1 MDGLQLLYAIF
12 HIDHYVAALVAQY
25 GLAFYLLLFVIVFC
39 ETGLLPLF
47 FLPGNP
53 LLFICG
59 AFSATGAMNIWL
71 LLATLISATFLG
83 RSVNYVIGRAVG
95 NKAYTHDYSWLNRA
109 ALNRTHAFCEKY
121 GGVTLIISP
130 FIAVVRT
137 FAPFVTGVSAMNL
150 AKFQIF
156 NLLGACAW
164 AVVLVVGGN
173 LFGDLPF
180 IRDHMNI
187 IVLIGVGTGLTAL
200 LVAGAWKLMRAR
212 AAK

>member
-12 HIDHYVAALVAQY
+12 HIDHYIATLVAQY
-25 GLAFYLLLFVIVFC
+25 GFAFYLLLFAIVFC

-59 AFSATGAMNIWL
+59 TFSATGAMNIWL

-83 RSVNYVIGRAVG
+83 RSLNYMLGRVIG
-95 NKAYTHDYSWLNRA
+95 NKAYTHDYAWLNRA
-109 ALNRTHAFCEKY
+109 ALNRTHAFCERY
-121 GGVTLIISP
+121 GGVTLIVSP
-130 FIAVVRT
+130 FVAVVRT
-137 FAPFVTGVSAMNL
+137 FAPFFAGVSAMNL
-150 AKFQIF
+150 AKFQLF
-156 NLLGACAW
+156 NLLGSVAW
-164 AVVLVVGGN
+164 AVVLVMIGN

-180 IRDHMNI
+180 IREHMNI

-200 LVAGAWKLMRAR
+200 LMAVGWKLMRAR
-212 AAK
+212 ISK